1 MRAIDLETRVI
12 TAVDQIRAGK
22 SVEHDFIECKR
33 DWPKE
38 NKARQLAAS
47 LNRAGG
53 DPVIYI
59 IGIDE
64 DSGEIFEVVGTEV
77 ADWWGQIT
85 PKFDQTPPEMV
96 RHMPVPVG
104 DGGEHVVA
112 VAFASDRAPYV
123 VKTGIGNPTLEVPMR
138 EGTSTRTAR
147 RDELLRLLIPAVRLP
162 QVVVLSAT
170 INSEYY
176 PPSSSAKRSS
186 AKSTEELSCSGQV
199 RVYVEHN
206 GQDPVTMPAHGMK
219 GRVTILNEKY
229 DLDIRPPMETASVPT
244 GPGSFGF
251 QRPRDGVT
259 ITGPRAVPL
268 QVTVKGISLAHKLV
282 LVSAETMNVEIEL
295 EVLHSVKPLKIAAA
309 LGRDAESTMH
319 RVADL
324 DDNFG
329 GRLTAGSWRFQHPG
343 LSSDD

>member
-64 DSGEIFEVVGTEV
+64 KTGEVFDVLGTEV
-77 ADWWGQIT
+77 SDWWGQIT

-96 RHMPVPVG
+96 RHIPVPVG
-104 DGGEHVVA
+104 DEGAQVMA

-123 VKTGIGNPTLEVPMR
+123 VKTGVANPSLEVPMR

-147 RDELLRLLIPAVRLP
+147 RDELLRLLIPTATVPQAVILDAELY
-162 QVVVLSAT
+162 V
-170 INSEYY
+170 EYY
-176 PPSSSAKRSS
+176 PEVP
-186 AKSTEELSCSGQV
+186 E
-199 RVYVEHN
+199 RVHPVNGNTMGAQKEDVHSFGSLRAYIEHN
-206 GQDPVTMPAHGMK
+206 GKDPVTFPAHGMK
-219 GRVTILNEKY
+219 GRLIVNGQSF
-229 DLDIRPPMETASVPT
+229 ASK
-244 GPGSFGF
+244 FG
-251 QRPRDGVT
+251 RVG
-259 ITGPRAVPL
+259 RAR
-268 QVTVKGISLAHKLV
+268 Q
-282 LVSAETMNVEIEL
+282 
-295 EVLHSVKPLKIAAA
+295 
-309 LGRDAESTMH
+309 
-319 RVADL
+319 
-324 DDNFG
+324 
-329 GRLTAGSWRFQHPG
+329 
-343 LSSDD
+343 